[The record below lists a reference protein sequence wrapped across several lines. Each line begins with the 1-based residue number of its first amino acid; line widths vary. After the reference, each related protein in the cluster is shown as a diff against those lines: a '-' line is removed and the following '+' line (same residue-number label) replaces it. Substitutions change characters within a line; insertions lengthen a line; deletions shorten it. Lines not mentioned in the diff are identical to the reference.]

1 MSVAHWATVSDARE
15 RRDTHHDVLR
25 PGRHGDRHMLLPR
38 MHRGRCGGRVAPSV
52 GVRRVDVS
60 ARISTPRRGSI
71 FYEWKGHAELAV
83 VSAAASGN
91 LSCVFFLFF
100 CSLFL
105 EKRVVSAARASPSP
119 IRIRIHHK
127 KKRKYL
133 TARSTARSARGRPGG
148 SRLRL
153 ALSVSRFPPSPRR
166 SWRRR

>member
-38 MHRGRCGGRVAPSV
+38 MHRGRCGGRVASSV

-71 FYEWKGHAELAV
+71 FYEWEGHAELAL

-91 LSCVFFLFF
+91 LSVRFFFVLLFSF
-100 CSLFL
+100 FR
-105 EKRVVSAARASPSP
+105 EA
-119 IRIRIHHK
+119 
-127 KKRKYL
+127 
-133 TARSTARSARGRPGG
+133 
-148 SRLRL
+148 SRLRGARESISYSHTNTSQKKAKVSHCTVHCAKCSRSSGRVSSASRAFRL
-153 ALSVSRFPPSPRR
+153 AFSAVTTS
-166 SWRRR
+166 

>member
-1 MSVAHWATVSDARE
+1 MSVAQWATVSDARE

-38 MHRGRCGGRVAPSV
+38 MHRGRCGGRVASSV

-91 LSCVFFLFF
+91 LSVRFFLFF
-100 CSLFL
+100 CSFFL
-105 EKRVVSAARASPSP
+105 REASRLCGARESISYS
-119 IRIRIHHK
+119 HTNTSQ

-133 TARSTARSARGRPGG
+133 TARSTARSARGRRGG

-153 ALSVSRFPPSPRR
+153 ALSLSRFPPSPRR